1 VNITNL
7 QVLLGYALPYRN
19 ALLFCSVLMVAESAA
34 ALAVPWLGG
43 RLAEGMLS
51 SQVIDTGSVLLALLA
66 LFALQALLKFGNS
79 YLLNRSAEHILA
91 DLRIRLYDHLQALPL
106 GFYHQ
111 RRRGDVLA
119 LLTYDVERLS
129 GFLTGTVLSVIPLL
143 ITVAGAL
150 LFMFRIDPLLSL
162 IAAVLV
168 PLFYLLMKVIG
179 RRLRPLASQL
189 QEAYAGAVS
198 IAEENLGML
207 PAIKSFT
214 RESQESAR
222 YQRQVQEILSLS
234 KRQEAI
240 YAALGPSVQFLAAAG
255 IVLVLWLAGDRISG
269 GNMGPGELVTFLLYT
284 GLLTRPVSALA
295 DVYGQTQTAR
305 GALERLMGVFTERPE
320 PLTQLGHELET
331 VRGEIEFRAVS
342 FAYPGRPPAL
352 ADVNLYIRAGETVA
366 IIGPNGAGK
375 STLAHLL
382 TRIHEPA
389 SGRIFIEGTDISGV
403 TLHSL
408 RRQIGVVPQHVLLFN
423 GTARD
428 NIAYG
433 HPDPSR
439 EAIEAAARA
448 ARAHDFIVKLPQGYD
463 TFIGDRGVRL
473 SGGQQQRLALARA
486 LLKDPPI
493 LILDEATAMF
503 DPEGEREFLEEC
515 REVFEQRTVLLITH
529 RPASLAL
536 AERVVQLVDGKI
548 ITAPKTSGL

>member
-1 VNITNL
+1 MNTKNL
-7 QVLLGYALPYRN
+7 RVLLGYALPYR
-19 ALLFCSVLMVAESAA
+19 AVLAVCVLLMLAESVA

-43 RLAEGMLS
+43 RVADGLLTH
-51 SQVIDTGSVLLALLA
+51 QILDTGSILLALLG
-66 LFALQALLKFGNS
+66 LFAVQALLKFGNS
-79 YLLNRSAEHILA
+79 YLLNRSAQQILA

-106 GFYHQ
+106 SFYHQ
-111 RRRGDVLA
+111 RRQGDVLA

-129 GFLTGTVLSVIPLL
+129 GFLTGTLLSVIPLL

-179 RRLRPLASQL
+179 RHLRPLASRL
-189 QEAYAGAVS
+189 QDAYAGAVS

-214 RESQESAR
+214 RESHESAR
-222 YQRQVQEILSLS
+222 YRGQVQEILSLS

-240 YAALGPSVQFLAAAG
+240 YAAMGPSVQFLAATG
-255 IVLVLWLAGDRISG
+255 IVLVLWLASDRISG
-269 GNMGPGELVTFLLYT
+269 GSMAPGELVTFLLYT

-305 GALERLMGVFTERPE
+305 GALERLLRVLTERPE
-320 PLTQLGHELET
+320 PLTQLGHELQA
-331 VRGEIEFRAVS
+331 VRGEIDFRTVN
-342 FAYPGRPPAL
+342 FAYPGRPPIL
-352 ADVNLYIRAGETVA
+352 TDVNLRIHAGETVA
-366 IIGPNGAGK
+366 IIGSNGAGK

-382 TRIHEPA
+382 MRIYEPV
-389 SGRIFIEGTDISGV
+389 SGSIYIDGTDISSV

-423 GTARD
+423 GSARD

-433 HPDPSR
+433 HPDPSQ

-448 ARAHDFIVKLPQGYD
+448 ARAHDFIVNLPQGYD

-486 LLKDPPI
+486 LLKDPPV

-515 REVFEQRTVLLITH
+515 REILEQRTVLLITH

-536 AERVVQLVDGKI
+536 ANRVVQLVDGNI
-548 ITAPKTSGL
+548 ISVHP